1 MSKLIARAKCEN
13 ENWDELPY
21 QSLPKD
27 NQQSTLIFKPL
38 TYTYDGVEF
47 TLHTLQIKDP
57 NVQSLL
63 KSIEARISEK
73 GKDLHSENKFNSF
86 DLEMKSYAAH

>member
-1 MSKLIARAKCEN
+1 MIARAKCKN
-13 ENWDELPY
+13 ENWNELLY

-38 TYTYDGVEF
+38 TYTYGGEEF
-47 TLHTLQIKDP
+47 TLHPLQIKNP
-57 NVQSLL
+57 YMQSLPKL
-63 KSIEARISEK
+63 IQARNSDE

-86 DLEMKSYAAH
+86 DLEMKSRAAQ